1 MRERS
6 GTDEQIESRI
16 RRGDHVR
23 AIRDELGCG
32 SARINRVAERIG
44 LDVKR
49 VHKFAVMDHGEVTLK
64 AQTTQ
69 RRRPNLRLTLPEGW
83 SKVHVVFP
91 ADDDGVI
98 TIKKV
103 KS

>member
-32 SARINRVAERIG
+32 SARINRVAQRIG

-49 VHKFAVMDHGEVTLK
+49 VHKFAVMDNGEVTLK

-69 RRRPNLRLTLPEGW
+69 RKRPNIRLTLPEGW
-83 SKVHVVFP
+83 TKVHVVFP
-91 ADDDGVI
+91 ADDGDVI
-98 TIKKV
+98 TV
-103 KS
+103 RRVQP